1 MSCKS
6 QFGSIN
12 SGRCGEYGNGSPQV
26 PVARRRR
33 VRKVISEIRSRCV
46 VGILV
51 PETRAARTNKGDVRK
66 IGNSATPGLVAS
78 LQDDT
83 NGLSRSY
90 NLDQSRECGPFCGK
104 NSCDKSAMQASPCNL
119 RGGTRRRAF
128 RNRSDVFVGQVGMVS
143 CDRTIDEPDHNI
155 GAAASRD
162 AVRRTKVNRRHTGVS
177 VKNLRLK

>member
-1 MSCKS
+1 MSCKP

-12 SGRCGEYGNGSPQV
+12 SGPCGEYGNPLPASASCTKETSAKGDLTD
-26 PVARRRR
+26 
-33 VRKVISEIRSRCV
+33 RSRCV

-128 RNRSDVFVGQVGMVS
+128 RNRSDVFVGQVGMVN

-155 GAAASRD
+155 GAAACPIP
-162 AVRRTKVNRRHTGVS
+162 RRCQADQS
-177 VKNLRLK
+177 